1 MKNKAR
7 RKHAPG
13 FVVFARRL
21 EVIQIIEAN

>member
-13 FVVFARRL
+13 FAAFARRL
-21 EVIQIIEAN
+21 EVIEVIEAT